1 MKKWY
6 VVQVYAGCEEIVEK
20 DLTNQIKQQGLQD
33 FFGEILVPSVKTK
46 ELVPAPVSKDQLSK
60 DQRLFPGYVLV
71 EAELVPDVIRLINSS
86 PRVLKF
92 LGGKTPVAL
101 SGKEVQKIKSSMEGE
116 VVAPS
121 AGIDWVKGSEVDI
134 SEGPFAGF
142 VGIIEEVDEEAEKIK
157 VMVSIF
163 GRLTPVEL
171 NFDQIK
177 R

>member
-6 VVQVYAGCEEIVEK
+6 VVQVYAGCEEVVER
-20 DLTNQIKQQGLQD
+20 DLTAQIKQQGLQD
-33 FFGEILVPSVKTK
+33 LFGEVLVPAAKLK
-46 ELVPAPVSKDQLSK
+46 ELVPAAKSK

-71 EAELVPDVIRLINSS
+71 ETELVPDSIRLITSS

-101 SGKEVQKIKSSMEGE
+101 SKKEVQKIKSSMEGE
-116 VVAPS
+116 VVVPS
-121 AGIDWVKGSEVDI
+121 AGVDWVKGNEVDI
-134 SEGPFAGF
+134 SAGPFAGF
-142 VGIIEEVDEEAEKIK
+142 VGIIEEVDEEAEKVK

-171 NFDQIK
+171 NFDQVK

>member
-33 FFGEILVPSVKTK
+33 FFGEILVPSVRVK
-46 ELVPAPVSKDQLSK
+46 ELIPASESK

-71 EAELVPDVIRLINSS
+71 EAELVPDAIRLINSS

-101 SGKEVQKIKSSMEGE
+101 SKREVQKIKSSMEGE
-116 VVAPS
+116 VVVPAV
-121 AGIDWVKGSEVDI
+121 GVDWVKGSEVDI

-142 VGIIEEVDEEAEKIK
+142 VGIIEEVDKEAEKIK

>member
-20 DLTNQIKQQGLQD
+20 DLTNQIKQQELQD
-33 FFGEILVPSVKTK
+33 FFGEILVPSVRVK
-46 ELVPAPVSKDQLSK
+46 ELIPASESK

-71 EAELVPDVIRLINSS
+71 EAELVPDAIRLINSS

-101 SGKEVQKIKSSMEGE
+101 SNKEVQKIKSSMEGE
-116 VVAPS
+116 VVMPS
-121 AGIDWVKGSEVDI
+121 AGVDWIKGGEVDI
-134 SEGPFAGF
+134 SEGPFSGF

-163 GRLTPVEL
+163 VRLTPVEL